1 MMTPHATALVPARIL
16 LARRPRSSPAGRAE
30 ARIVRTVRAAEGSRL
45 RAKKE
50 YVPTDRVL
58 SLKNEGA
65 YAVLAAANALEAKG
79 RDIVHLEIGQPGFPS
94 PPHVVDAGVEAIR
107 GGKTK
112 YSNPSGTPNLKL
124 SIAEYVTRTR
134 GVETSPDQVVV
145 GPGAKPGLFFPTLAL
160 VQPGDEVIYPDPGFP
175 TYRAMIEVAGATP
188 VPVPLRPDGAS
199 FDMDAFRSK
208 ISTTTKLVVLNSPA
222 NPTGGVMP
230 REDVE
235 TVAALATE
243 HGERRVS
250 PSLPLTT
257 PLSPPLSLLM
267 HLDAS

>member
-1 MMTPHATALVPARIL
+1 M
-16 LARRPRSSPAGRAE
+16 
-30 ARIVRTVRAAEGSRL
+30 
-45 RAKKE
+45 
-50 YVPTDRVL
+50 
-58 SLKNEGA
+58 
-65 YAVLAAANALEAKG
+65 
-79 RDIVHLEIGQPGFPS
+79 
-94 PPHVVDAGVEAIR
+94 EAIT

-112 YSNPSGTPNLKL
+112 YSNPSGIPNLKRA
-124 SIAEYVTRTR
+124 IAEYVTRTR
-134 GVETSPDQVVV
+134 GVETSPEQVVA
-145 GPGAKPGLFFPTLAL
+145 GPGAKSGLFFPTLAL

-188 VPVPLRPDGAS
+188 VPVPLRPDGAP
-199 FDMDAFRSK
+199 FHMAAFRSK
-208 ISTTTKLVVLNSPA
+208 ISAKTKLVVLNSPA

-257 PLSPPLSLLM
+257 PLSPVLSLLM